1 MNYKTSVIERFI
13 LIFQG
18 FQKKLYR
25 LVYNDKRVNTYLVAR
40 NCKKVGIGLKVN
52 GASSGFNK
60 NVTLGN
66 YVNLNGCEILGT
78 GNLEIG
84 NYFHSG
90 RFLQIITQNHRY
102 ENAESI
108 PYDKVRIKKSVVIKD
123 FVWIGQ
129 GVTIIPGVTIG
140 EGAIIGANAV
150 VTKDVPDLA
159 IVGGNPAK
167 IIKYRNKDEFYK
179 LKSEKKFL

>member
-1 MNYKTSVIERFI
+1 MSYKISLLEKLI
-13 LIFQG
+13 LLIQG
-18 FQKKLYR
+18 LFKKLYR
-25 LVYNDKRVNTYLVAR
+25 LVYNNYRVNTYLVAR
-40 NCKKVGIGLKVN
+40 NCKKVGIGLKVY
-52 GASSGFNK
+52 GASFGFNN

-66 YVNLNGCEILGT
+66 YVNINGCEILGG
-78 GNLEIG
+78 GNVEIG

-108 PYDKVRIKKSVVIKD
+108 PYDKVRIKKNVVIKD

-140 EGAIIGANAV
+140 EGAIIGANAI
-150 VTKDVPDLA
+150 VTRDVPDLA
-159 IVGGNPAK
+159 IVGGNPAE

-179 LKSEKKFL
+179 LKSENKFL